1 MTIQDM
7 TTTVVATS
15 AVASSWVNNLE
26 DILSEHAIAWV
37 PILGVVWLAV
47 QITLK
52 LYNFFR
58 SIYAKKGNTSD
69 DP

>member
-1 MTIQDM
+1 MTVQDM

-37 PILGVVWLAV
+37 PILGVIWLAV
-47 QITLK
+47 QIGVKMYTFCK
-52 LYNFFR
+52 QYCIR
-58 SIYAKKGNTSD
+58 RKR
-69 DP
+69 